1 MFIIILSFFS
11 NLNVTAQTSEQIY
24 KPPLSTVVTGSKYS
38 EDSLQ
43 VPSFITTIT
52 KEQIQA
58 SGALTVD
65 EAISRIGGIPSRP
78 SLYGGNELNL
88 DLGGF
93 AELAASNQIII
104 IDGMQYKQG
113 LSLIHN

>member
-1 MFIIILSFFS
+1 MFLNIRSYYLVLFIIILSFFS

-52 KEQIQA
+52 KEQIQE
-58 SGALTVD
+58 SD
-65 EAISRIGGIPSRP
+65 FRSEYP
-78 SLYGGNELNL
+78 
-88 DLGGF
+88 
-93 AELAASNQIII
+93 
-104 IDGMQYKQG
+104 K
-113 LSLIHN
+113 